1 MAELNEQQKKFI
13 DEYLQSYSI
22 EESALRA
29 GFKKDEALQIGINLL
44 ANDIIQ
50 SHLKAREK
58 ELESLNSVLKM
69 DKNKLL
75 LAMYYQY
82 NKAARRND
90 TKNAIDILEKIA
102 RWSGVNPDEVVL
114 EPVQLIINNVDET
127 KI

>member
-58 ELESLNSVLKM
+58 ELESLNSILKM

-114 EPVQLIINNVDET
+114 EPVQLIINNVDEN